1 LSHKQVSL
9 LIIVVFLGISFLV
22 GCGGSA
28 PATESETAAATSTP
42 EQATPTATATPEQ
55 VTPTPTMV
63 RLPRKQVERP
73 AITITLPEGDPERGF
88 SLEGKYRCARCHI
101 KSERSPRFWAN
112 GELPAILARAEM
124 RIADPAY
131 SGSATTPEEY
141 LIESITDPRLYEVDG
156 DWEQSM
162 YDDYY
167 DLPEQDLAD
176 IIAWMLTVEE

>member
-1 LSHKQVSL
+1 MMKYQKWLQQ
-9 LIIVVFLGISFLV
+9 IIYLNLMVIILV

-28 PATESETAAATSTP
+28 STVVSEAPAATVAL
-42 EQATPTATATPEQ
+42 EQAA
-55 VTPTPTMV
+55 PTPTML

-88 SLEGKYRCARCHI
+88 TLAGKYYCVRCHI
-101 KSERSPRFWAN
+101 NSERFPRLGASE
-112 GELPAILARAEM
+112 ELPAILARAEM

-156 DWEQSM
+156 NWKQSM
-162 YDDYY
+162 ADDFY

-176 IIAWMLTVEE
+176 IIAWVLTVEE